1 MPIPVDIASL
11 FASCC
16 KLEEQMQ
23 ELRRLRRALYLLNA
37 ERNRMYLRRR
47 RNVRRISKKVMS
59 TPNAYRTA
67 TTGAQVIFAH
77 TRFADSRR
85 SSD

>member
-1 MPIPVDIASL
+1 MPVPVDIASL

-16 KLEEQMQ
+16 KLEEQMR

-37 ERNRMYLRRR
+37 ERSRMHLRRR
-47 RNVRRISKKVMS
+47 GNLRRISKKVMG

-77 TRFADSRR
+77 TRFADRCR